1 MTADAVLDVLGR
13 PAVLGYETTTD
24 GELSWLFSDER
35 LAIVGASDRRIAEF
49 AAGRACA
56 HAGLEALG
64 FDAVGVGK
72 GDDRSPQWPAD
83 IEGSI
88 AHTDGK
94 AMAVVARRS
103 DLGSA
108 GIGIDV
114 EQRGRVRP
122 ELYRK
127 LFTDDEIELLTT
139 AADEGLEATIR
150 FSAKEAF
157 YKAQYPLTGGWVSFT
172 DVTVESSGGSYQA
185 VPATSLPVLEQVQW
199 PVPIGVCADDDYV
212 TTGVRVLR
220 TSGRD

>member
-1 MTADAVLDVLGR
+1 MQAGPVLDVLGH
-13 PAVLGYETTTD
+13 PDVVGYQTTTE
-24 GELSWLFSDER
+24 GELEWLFPDEKTDI
-35 LAIVGASDRRIAEF
+35 AGASSRRIAEF

-64 FDAVGVGK
+64 RQAVAIGK
-72 GDDRSPQWPAD
+72 GDDRSPQWPVD

-114 EQRGRVRP
+114 EQRGRVRA

-127 LFTDDEIELLTT
+127 LFTDAEIDVITA
-139 AADEGLEATIR
+139 AADEGLEATVR

-157 YKAQYPLTGGWVSFT
+157 YKAQYPLTGSWVSFT
-172 DVTVESSGGSYQA
+172 DVALESSDGADRA
-185 VPATSLPVLEQVQW
+185 VPATSLAVLSDLQW
-199 PVPIGVCADDDYV
+199 PVAVGISADDSFV
-212 TTGVRVLR
+212 TTGVRVQR
-220 TSGRD
+220 ASGQG

>member
-1 MTADAVLDVLGR
+1 MEAAAVLDVLGQ
-13 PAVLGYETTTD
+13 PTVIGYQTTTE
-24 GELSWLFSDER
+24 GEFGWLFPDER
-35 LAIVGASDRRIAEF
+35 SAIAGASDRRIAEF

-64 FDAVGVGK
+64 LEAVGVPRS
-72 GDDRSPQWPAD
+72 DDRSPRWPTD

-103 DLGSA
+103 DLGGA

-127 LFTDDEIELLTT
+127 LFTEEEIEML
-139 AADEGLEATIR
+139 AAGADEGLEATIR

-172 DVTVESSGGSYQA
+172 DVTVEVCGDSYRA
-185 VPATSLPVLEQVQW
+185 VPATSLPVLDEVQW
-199 PVPIGVCADDDYV
+199 PIAIGVCADDEFV
-212 TTGVRVLR
+212 TTGVRVLAAP
-220 TSGRD
+220 GRD

>member
-1 MTADAVLDVLGR
+1 MQAGAVLDVLGH
-13 PAVLGYETTTD
+13 PDVVGYQTTTE
-24 GELSWLFSDER
+24 GEMAWLFPDEQTDI
-35 LAIVGASDRRIAEF
+35 AGASSRRIAEF

-64 FDAVGVGK
+64 VRVVAIGK
-72 GDDRSPQWPAD
+72 GADRSPQWPAD

-114 EQRGRVRP
+114 EQRGRVRS

-127 LFTDDEIELLTT
+127 LFTDGEIDVILS
-139 AADEGLEATIR
+139 AADEGLEATVR

-157 YKAQYPLTGGWVSFT
+157 YKAQYPLTQSWVSFT
-172 DVTVESSGGSYQA
+172 DVAIESSDGAYRA
-185 VPATSLPVLEQVQW
+185 VPATSLPVLDDVEW
-199 PVPIGVCADDDYV
+199 PIEVGVSADDAFV
-212 TTGVRVLR
+212 TTGVRVQR
-220 TSGRD
+220 ASGQG